1 MALAFDAVVEA
12 AVVAVPPTLVRLCD
26 VVGESGAS
34 PPTGTV
40 KRDLRACGASMI
52 PWTKIQ
58 GRLESPKVTKS
69 DQSRRKWTKEN
80 EGHIKELEQG
90 HPSYLGP
97 AIKIKACM
105 RAFQSIQIRIKMKS
119 RCRIFWIFW
128 TLQVP
133 FCDVWQGIPDCR
145 CHSHP
150 SR

>member
-52 PWTKIQ
+52 PRTKIQ

-69 DQSRRKWTKEN
+69 DQSRRKWTKETKDTERN
-80 EGHIKELEQG
+80 WNKVILHI
-90 HPSYLGP
+90 LGP
-97 AIKIKACM
+97 
-105 RAFQSIQIRIKMKS
+105 Q
-119 RCRIFWIFW
+119 
-128 TLQVP
+128 
-133 FCDVWQGIPDCR
+133 
-145 CHSHP
+145 
-150 SR
+150 